1 MAFGDPPRDLLQK
14 DFIDKSQA
22 TVNYRTR
29 EYDNPTSSNPSP
41 QNEPSRAGFVPRPE
55 PVSQSC
61 VVRWGIDHQHHQ
73 HHQTT
78 STSIGQL
85 TCTDRPRENDD
96 GEDDD
101 RPPFTP
107 PPPKERLSYTRYQ
120 LALLNGIYQEVRYPN
135 GTQKQL
141 IAKRVGITRE
151 QVKIWFQNRRRKDV
165 VTKGSDKNKDSKAAG
180 NSIETNNPSPD
191 VHVGSDSSNHFEE
204 EKINKDEP
212 APGGENVHSSVITTN
227 GVANFSSPNNLPS
240 VAGSTATNN
249 DTGVSELQPANGTAA
264 SAGPSSSI
272 TTVSPMVL
280 RSIIT
285 ELNKFGTEYL
295 KMKKKKKRSKTKA
308 TKTSAPAVVPLP
320 PTSTSLPT
328 STSTSN
334 TLLSSLSSF
343 SSLSSCKAPRLF
355 QSYDMIAPPNKLTP
369 SANKVLHTSEASAF
383 RDPRYDKAPLSGA
396 VAAEGAPQLRE
407 GFSSHR
413 PGDSL
418 DFLQQR
424 PLEHMHGSSHPSFSS
439 QPCQPTLNTLFPSH
453 AVPQSMPQHPAMYDN
468 VLGLT
473 DFLSSYSSHQA
484 SAAMAQRPMGQSL
497 FSASTTP
504 GGSTSDH
511 KSTGGLSYNSSHYP
525 IYQPRPTPQ
534 FTPLSRVYPFPLIA
548 DPPMVLSGMCQPDTY
563 FHRPQWQP
571 HPLAL
576 SSQTPPH
583 NSPSGI
589 PEDAYR
595 PLVITSLSNPY
606 YSSASSTYSSSS
618 STLPHQSSMWSPQSD
633 ISDLNNNFTDL

>member
-1 MAFGDPPRDLLQK
+1 M
-14 DFIDKSQA
+14 
-22 TVNYRTR
+22 
-29 EYDNPTSSNPSP
+29 
-41 QNEPSRAGFVPRPE
+41 
-55 PVSQSC
+55 
-61 VVRWGIDHQHHQ
+61 
-73 HHQTT
+73 
-78 STSIGQL
+78 
-85 TCTDRPRENDD
+85 
-96 GEDDD
+96 
-101 RPPFTP
+101 
-107 PPPKERLSYTRYQ
+107 
-120 LALLNGIYQEVRYPN
+120 
-135 GTQKQL
+135 
-141 IAKRVGITRE
+141 
-151 QVKIWFQNRRRKDV
+151 

-180 NSIETNNPSPD
+180 NSSETNNLSPD
-191 VHVGSDSSNHFEE
+191 VHVGSDSSNHLED
-204 EKINKDEP
+204 EKINKEEP
-212 APGGENVHSSVITTN
+212 APGGENLHSSVIPSN
-227 GVANFSSPNNLPS
+227 GVASFSISNNQPS
-240 VAGSTATNN
+240 MAGSAHVCTNN
-249 DTGVSELQPANGTAA
+249 DSSVSELHPANVTGACA
-264 SAGPSSSI
+264 GPAGPSSSI

-308 TKTSAPAVVPLP
+308 AKTTTSVPVVVPLQP
-320 PTSTSLPT
+320 SSTSVPT

-369 SANKVLHTSEASAF
+369 TANKVLHASEASAF
-383 RDPRYDKAPLSGA
+383 RDPRYDKAPLAGT
-396 VAAEGAPQLRE
+396 VAHEGAPQLP
-407 GFSSHR
+407 GFSSQR
-413 PGDSL
+413 ADDSL
-418 DFLQQR
+418 DLLQQR
-424 PLEHMHGSSHPSFSS
+424 PLEHMHGSLHPSFSS

-453 AVPQSMPQHPAMYDN
+453 GLPHSMPQHPPMYDN

-473 DFLSSYSSHQA
+473 DFLSTYSNHQA
-484 SAAMAQRPMGQSL
+484 NAAMAQRPVGQSL

-511 KSTGGLSYNSSHYP
+511 KSTSGLTYNTSHYP
-525 IYQPRPTPQ
+525 FYHPRPTPQ

-571 HPLAL
+571 HPLSL

-583 NSPSGI
+583 NSPITPSGI

-618 STLPHQSSMWSPQSD
+618 STVPHQPSMWSSQSD